1 MHRAQVIF
9 PLAIAINKIVFSITK
24 NQINSTIS
32 HEVVIMRSIC
42 ILLLILASNALGQDL
57 NNPNGLAPCSNGT
70 LHNCWGTYSAD
81 GAKYVG
87 EWRNGNRH
95 GQGTQTYSDGT
106 QSSGEWRDGLLNGM
120 GMTNHADGDK
130 YVGEFKDS
138 KKHGRGIYTKAQGK
152 RLEGIFE
159 NDKFV
164 HAAKVNLPSFN
175 SSVRQESKPIDNGI
189 FPSLP
194 KCPGSPATK
203 VTIEKQKQSWNNCMG
218 VIDSDEDTFTV
229 VYKNGRME
237 GVGMLVSKKS
247 GYQLIAK
254 WDKDLIRLDDVEIIY
269 GTTQKGAISYKGSV
283 NSEFLGNGNGM
294 MIFRDGA
301 KYVGQFSNGAAHGLG
316 KRFGSDGQVLYEG
329 RFVNG
334 YPENN
339 RNSPGGSPSIFMD
352 ELLKGGGLNCHQVRN
367 QCRQTNNYYACIDS
381 FNRGRP
387 FGEQT
392 CNP

>member
-1 MHRAQVIF
+1 
-9 PLAIAINKIVFSITK
+9 
-24 NQINSTIS
+24 
-32 HEVVIMRSIC
+32 MRSLF

-57 NNPNGLAPCSNGT
+57 NNPNGLVLCSNGKF
-70 LHNCWGTYSAD
+70 HNCWGIYSAE
-81 GAKYVG
+81 GTKYVG
-87 EWRNGNRH
+87 EWKNGKRH

-106 QSSGEWRDGLLNGM
+106 QSSGEWMDDLLNGM
-120 GMTNHADGDK
+120 GITNHADGDK
-130 YVGEFKDS
+130 YVGEFKDG

-152 RLEGIFE
+152 HLEGIFE

-164 HAAKVNLPSFN
+164 RAAKVNLPNFN
-175 SSVRQESKPIDNGI
+175 STVRQETKPLDSRL

-194 KCPGSPATK
+194 KCHGAPATRE
-203 VTIEKQKQSWNNCMG
+203 TIEKQKQSWNNCIG
-218 VIDSDEDTFTV
+218 VIESNEDTFTV

-247 GYQLIAK
+247 GYQLVAK
-254 WDKDLIRLDDVEIIY
+254 WDKDLIRLDDVEEIF
-269 GTTQKGAISYKGSV
+269 GTTQKDVISYKGSV
-283 NSEFLGNGNGM
+283 NSNFWAHGNGVM
-294 MIFRDGA
+294 VFRDGT
-301 KYVGQFSNGAAHGLG
+301 KHVGQFSNGAAHGLG
-316 KRFGSDGQVLYEG
+316 KKYGSDGQVLYEG

-339 RNSPGGSPSIFMD
+339 LNSTGGSPSIFMD
-352 ELLKGGGLNCHQVRN
+352 QLLKGGGLNCHQVRN

-381 FNRGRP
+381 FNSGQP